1 MGLEAK
7 RLRNAKLAMLTAYHT
22 KQHLTISSIPLSPNF
37 EKASDKKEPAI
48 LGAFGY
54 EKASLQSISMSFS
67 WPQLAAAK
75 KRPFFVDCKAFVQ
88 RKNDAV

>member
-54 EKASLQSISMSFS
+54 EKASLQSIIDVFF
-67 WPQLAAAK
+67 LATTCRCK
-75 KRPFFVDCKAFVQ
+75 KKTFFVDCKAFVQ